1 MAIITDKILVNT
13 KGFTDIIDITNQVQT
28 CVQKHNVKDG
38 MVHVFVIGSTASV
51 TTIEYE
57 PGLLEDIK
65 EALEVI
71 APTTKEYH
79 HDAKWHD
86 GNGFSHVRSALVGN
100 SVVVPLMGGAM
111 QLGTWQQII
120 LLDFDNRSRARNI
133 IVQVIS

>member
-38 MVHVFVIGSTASV
+38 LVHVFVIGSTAAI

-57 PGLLEDIK
+57 PGLLKDIR
-65 EALEVI
+65 ESLEII
-71 APTTKEYH
+71 APMDKEYH

-100 SVVVPLMGGAM
+100 SVVVPLLGGAM

>member
-38 MVHVFVIGSTASV
+38 LVHVFVIGSTAAV

-57 PGLLEDIK
+57 PGLLKDIRDS
-65 EALEVI
+65 LEII
-71 APTTKEYH
+71 APMDKEYY

-100 SVVVPLMGGAM
+100 SVVVPLLGGAM